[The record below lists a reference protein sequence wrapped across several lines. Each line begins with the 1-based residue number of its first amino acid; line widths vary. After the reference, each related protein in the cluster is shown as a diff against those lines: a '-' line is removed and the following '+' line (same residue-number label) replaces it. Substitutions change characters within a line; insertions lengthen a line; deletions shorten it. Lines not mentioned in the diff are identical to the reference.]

1 MKDVKIQFSRE
12 INQWRNLHK
21 LQIADSFGGW
31 MEMKIPPSLRTE
43 KALKI
48 FYENFKEFNHHWL
61 RAWESTFLTAVYHDD
76 NVMLVESERHDAIR
90 NGKLNGKI
98 LFTNFSVSFLLSI
111 AILTNLYAKHDD
123 KIFLVPFFSS

>member
-43 KALKI
+43 KALKY
-48 FYENFKEFNHHWL
+48 F
-61 RAWESTFLTAVYHDD
+61 
-76 NVMLVESERHDAIR
+76 M
-90 NGKLNGKI
+90 KI
-98 LFTNFSVSFLLSI
+98 LKNSIIIDYVHERVLFSLLSI
-111 AILTNLYAKHDD
+111 TTTM
-123 KIFLVPFFSS
+123 